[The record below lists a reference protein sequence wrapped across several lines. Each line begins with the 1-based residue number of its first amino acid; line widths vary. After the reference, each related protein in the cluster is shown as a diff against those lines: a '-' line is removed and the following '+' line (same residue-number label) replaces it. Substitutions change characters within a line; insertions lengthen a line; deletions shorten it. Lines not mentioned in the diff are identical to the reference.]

1 MNYAIPAT
9 LLSLSF
15 FTTSVGFILSVDAI
29 AKIPNKPQQVEQ
41 PKTPQEFSSL
51 ISRDGKRWGIIKL
64 WGYKYNPQIPP
75 NTDLKIVLSNLN
87 SQDFLLLESDE
98 NSPVWGYYLS
108 RRTGLIPQPVTDALV
123 NNYQEIFNPE
133 EFN

>member
-1 MNYAIPAT
+1 MNYAIPAAC
-9 LLSLSF
+9 LSLSLF
-15 FTTSVGFILSVDAI
+15 ATSIGSILSVDAI
-29 AKIPNKPQQVEQ
+29 AKIPNKPPKIEQ

-75 NTDLKIVLSNLN
+75 NTDLRIILSNLN
-87 SQDFLLLESDE
+87 SQDFLLLESADK
-98 NSPVWGYYLS
+98 SPVWGYYLS
-108 RRTGLIPQPVTDALV
+108 MRTGLIPQPVTDDLV
-123 NNYQEIFNPE
+123 NNYPEIFNPE

>member
-1 MNYAIPAT
+1 MNYSIPAT
-9 LLSLSF
+9 CLAISLLA
-15 FTTSVGFILSVDAI
+15 TSIGSILSVDAI
-29 AKIPNKPQQVEQ
+29 AKIPAKTARIEQ

-108 RRTGLIPQPVTDALV
+108 MRTGLIPQPVTDALV
-123 NNYQEIFNPE
+123 NNYPEIFNPE
-133 EFN
+133 ENR